1 MQTRVFVMRQKPTST
16 VDKAINT
23 SPDEVITTKISE
35 FDLPMSLRSAPGEA
49 VYQQARIDGDM
60 RPLHDEYVIQH
71 FKHWFIIA
79 NRFPYDSCYK
89 TSHMLLP
96 NSQAPVYSK
105 LTQNEKREL
114 RLILDGYCQEH
125 YHQAVENMA
134 VRRSVMAIWHL
145 HLVTFVDSR
154 GEFRT

>member
-1 MQTRVFVMRQKPTST
+1 MKTPKRYRLMDKVSLAAGSNPALVTGST
-16 VDKAINT
+16 
-23 SPDEVITTKISE
+23 ISE
-35 FDLPMSLRSAPGEA
+35 FDLPMSLRTADSEA
-49 VYQQARIDGDM
+49 VYQQAKINGDLK
-60 RPLHDEYVIQH
+60 PLWAEDVLHS
-71 FKHWFIIA
+71 FKHWYIIA

-96 NSQAPVYSK
+96 NSQAPVYSE